1 MLTIQQLKLP
11 VTHTESDLE
20 KKILKTLKIKKEELL
35 SWTIRKQSLDARKKP
50 ELFFVYTIDA
60 EVKKENAVQKRV
72 DHKIVMSTSRSTYT
86 YLHADRTSGIQR
98 PVVVGSGPAGL
109 FCAYYLA
116 RAGLSPLVIERGDHV
131 DARME

>member
-11 VTHTESDLE
+11 VAHTESDLE

-116 RAGLSPLVIERGDHV
+116 RA
-131 DARME
+131 

>member
-11 VTHTESDLE
+11 VAHTESDLE

-60 EVKKENAVQKRV
+60 EVKKENAVLKRV
-72 DHKIVMSTSRSTYT
+72 DHKNVMST
-86 YLHADRTSGIQR
+86 
-98 PVVVGSGPAGL
+98 
-109 FCAYYLA
+109 
-116 RAGLSPLVIERGDHV
+116 IEGF
-131 DARME
+131 AA